1 MKTSVMRSHSSSLTL
16 HHFSYSGLTPSP
28 KRRTSLPVSSPRFCV
43 PVTSSFYSPLKL
55 QIKRSKNV
63 QERRRR
69 SGNDVVRVN
78 ANDDDLVGISSFDD
92 WTIEEDSVAAYV
104 HSSDSDGD
112 LVLNSLSDEDLPL
125 EEALAKASRRIAL
138 RGKGLKRHK
147 IYPGMI
153 MNLALIIFLTMVLLL
168 VDWCGW
174 KIVRLPLAP
183 FYLTSP
189 FFISLILA
197 LCAGYVGI
205 PLLRIFKFYQIV
217 KKIGPEKYLT
227 KKRTPTMGGLF
238 FIPVGIAVARF
249 VTGFSSAEVGAA
261 AAATLAFATI
271 GLLDD
276 ALGSTKQKSN
286 GIDPW
291 LRLLL
296 EAAVGIWFSFWL
308 DSTSLSS
315 PYGMKML
322 VPLPAPLGL
331 LCLGKFYLLLTPLCF
346 VSMGKG
352 VNITDGLDG
361 LVAGTASLAFIGM
374 SIAVL
379 PICPELSVFGTAM
392 AGACIGF
399 LFHNQ
404 YKAGVI
410 MGDTGSSALGGALAA
425 MAACTGMFFP
435 LFIASGL
442 FVLEASSVVM
452 QVVYF
457 KASKQYHGSGR
468 RLFKMAPL
476 HHHLELCGLQEP
488 MIVAGAYAVSSV
500 LALCAAYIGLK
511 SA

>member
-1 MKTSVMRSHSSSLTL
+1 MRSHLSSLTL

-28 KRRTSLPVSSPRFCV
+28 KRRTSFPVSSPRFCV
-43 PVTSSFYSPLKL
+43 PVTSSFYSPLKF

-63 QERRRR
+63 QDRGRR

-78 ANDDDLVGISSFDD
+78 ATDDDSVGISSFDD

-125 EEALAKASRRIAL
+125 EEALAKAS
-138 RGKGLKRHK
+138 
-147 IYPGMI
+147 P
-153 MNLALIIFLTMVLLL
+153 
-168 VDWCGW
+168 
-174 KIVRLPLAP
+174 
-183 FYLTSP
+183 
-189 FFISLILA
+189 
-197 LCAGYVGI
+197 
-205 PLLRIFKFYQIV
+205 
-217 KKIGPEKYLT
+217 
-227 KKRTPTMGGLF
+227 
-238 FIPVGIAVARF
+238 VARF
-249 VTGFSSAEVGAA
+249 ATGFSSAEVGAT

-286 GIDPW
+286 GIDPL

-296 EAAVGIWFSFWL
+296 ETAVGIWFSFWL
-308 DSTSLSS
+308 DSTRLSS

-361 LVAGTASLAFIGM
+361 LAAGTASLAFIGM

-379 PICPELSVFGTAM
+379 PICPAYSLAIAAITFLKTHDSTFELHHPDDYLPSSKRNVISPSPSELSVFGTAM

-457 KASKQYHGSGR
+457 KATKQYHGSGS

>member
-28 KRRTSLPVSSPRFCV
+28 KRRTTLPVSSPRFCV
-43 PVTSSFYSPLKL
+43 PVTSSFYSPPKL

-63 QERRRR
+63 QDRRRR

-78 ANDDDLVGISSFDD
+78 ATDDDSVGISSFDD
-92 WTIEEDSVAAYV
+92 WTIEEDSVVAYV
-104 HSSDSDGD
+104 HS
-112 LVLNSLSDEDLPL
+112 
-125 EEALAKASRRIAL
+125 
-138 RGKGLKRHK
+138 

-189 FFISLILA
+189 FLISLILA

-217 KKIGPEKYLT
+217 KKIGPGKYLT

-249 VTGFSSAEVGAA
+249 ATGFSSAEVGAT

-286 GIDPW
+286 RIDPW

-308 DSTSLSS
+308 DSTRLSS
-315 PYGMKML
+315 PYGMYIFLKML

-452 QVVYF
+452 QVLYF
-457 KASKQYHGSGR
+457 KATKQYHGSGR
-468 RLFKMAPL
+468 RMFKMAPL

>member
-16 HHFSYSGLTPSP
+16 HHFSYSGLTPPP

-63 QERRRR
+63 QDRRRR

-78 ANDDDLVGISSFDD
+78 ATDDDSVGISSFDD

-189 FFISLILA
+189 FLISLILA

-249 VTGFSSAEVGAA
+249 ATGFSSAEVGAT

-286 GIDPW
+286 GIDPL

-308 DSTSLSS
+308 DSTRISS

-361 LVAGTASLAFIGM
+361 LAAGTASLAFIGM

-457 KASKQYHGSGR
+457 KATKQYHGSGS

>member
-16 HHFSYSGLTPSP
+16 HHFSYSGLTPPP

-63 QERRRR
+63 QDRRRR

-78 ANDDDLVGISSFDD
+78 ATDDDSVGISSFDD

-189 FFISLILA
+189 FLISLILA

-249 VTGFSSAEVGAA
+249 ATGFSSAEVGAT

-286 GIDPW
+286 GIDPL

-308 DSTSLSS
+308 DSTRLSS
-315 PYGMKML
+315 PYGKCWFL
-322 VPLPAPLGL
+322 
-331 LCLGKFYLLLTPLCF
+331 YLHRW
-346 VSMGKG
+346 
-352 VNITDGLDG
+352 
-361 LVAGTASLAFIGM
+361 
-374 SIAVL
+374 
-379 PICPELSVFGTAM
+379 
-392 AGACIGF
+392 AC
-399 LFHNQ
+399 
-404 YKAGVI
+404 
-410 MGDTGSSALGGALAA
+410 
-425 MAACTGMFFP
+425 
-435 LFIASGL
+435 
-442 FVLEASSVVM
+442 
-452 QVVYF
+452 
-457 KASKQYHGSGR
+457 
-468 RLFKMAPL
+468 
-476 HHHLELCGLQEP
+476 
-488 MIVAGAYAVSSV
+488 
-500 LALCAAYIGLK
+500 CAWENFTYC
-511 SA
+511 

>member
-1 MKTSVMRSHSSSLTL
+1 MRSHSSSLTL
-16 HHFSYSGLTPSP
+16 HHFSYSGLTPPP

-63 QERRRR
+63 QDRRRR

-78 ANDDDLVGISSFDD
+78 ATDDDSVGISSFDD

-112 LVLNSLSDEDLPL
+112 LDIPWDDNELGSYNLPD
-125 EEALAKASRRIAL
+125 
-138 RGKGLKRHK
+138 
-147 IYPGMI
+147 
-153 MNLALIIFLTMVLLL
+153 N
-168 VDWCGW
+168 
-174 KIVRLPLAP
+174 
-183 FYLTSP
+183 
-189 FFISLILA
+189 A

-249 VTGFSSAEVGAA
+249 ATGFSSAEVGAT

-286 GIDPW
+286 GIDPL

-308 DSTSLSS
+308 DSTRLSS
-315 PYGMKML
+315 PYGMYIFLKML

-361 LVAGTASLAFIGM
+361 LAAGTASLAFIGM

-379 PICPELSVFGTAM
+379 PICPAYSLAIAAITFLKTHDSTFELHHPDDYLPSSKRNVISPSPSELSVFGTAM

-457 KASKQYHGSGR
+457 KATKQYHGSGS

>member
-1 MKTSVMRSHSSSLTL
+1 MRSHSSSLTL

-43 PVTSSFYSPLKL
+43 PVTSSFYSPLKF

-63 QERRRR
+63 QDRRRR

-78 ANDDDLVGISSFDD
+78 ATDDDSVGISSFDD

-125 EEALAKASRRIAL
+125 EEALAKAS
-138 RGKGLKRHK
+138 
-147 IYPGMI
+147 P
-153 MNLALIIFLTMVLLL
+153 
-168 VDWCGW
+168 
-174 KIVRLPLAP
+174 
-183 FYLTSP
+183 
-189 FFISLILA
+189 

-249 VTGFSSAEVGAA
+249 ATGFSSAEVGAT

-286 GIDPW
+286 GIDPL

-308 DSTSLSS
+308 DSTRLSS

-361 LVAGTASLAFIGM
+361 LAAGTASLAFIGM

-457 KASKQYHGSGR
+457 KATKQYHGSGS